1 LNCGIAGHIFGAMK
15 RFSLLVIM
23 LALAN
28 APAVRAQDA
37 ATEERINK
45 LNGTIADL
53 RESQDAL
60 KKHIERLAKEIEAV
74 REQALKPTGNYAGV
88 DDLKTLAKS
97 VEEVDRKRIKDYETI
112 DAKLQ
117 ELKKILLNPNAGTSA
132 SKLSKK
138 GATTAVP
145 DSGAEK
151 PGSDKINSE
160 KPPADEKGYPYTIK
174 KNDTLDAIVQA
185 YKEKN
190 IKVTVDQILKA
201 NPGLVPERMRTGQK
215 IWIPAPPS

>member
-1 LNCGIAGHIFGAMK
+1 MK
-15 RFSLLVIM
+15 KLSFLVIL

-28 APAVRAQDA
+28 SPVARAQDA
-37 ATEERINK
+37 ATDERIK
-45 LNGTIADL
+45 QLNGRIDDL

-60 KKHIERLAKEIEAV
+60 KKHIERLVKEIESV
-74 REQALKPTGNYAGV
+74 REQASKPTGNYAGV
-88 DDLKTLAKS
+88 EDLKALAKS
-97 VEEVDRKRIKDYETI
+97 VEEVDRKRVKDYENI

-117 ELKKILLNPNAGTSA
+117 ELKKLLLNPTAGTTKA
-132 SKLSKK
+132 PKK
-138 GATTAVP
+138 GAATAAA

-151 PGSDKINSE
+151 SGSDKTASD
-160 KPPADEKGYPYTIK
+160 KPAADEKGYPYVIK
-174 KNDTLDAIVQA
+174 KNDTLEAIVLA

-215 IWIPAPPS
+215 IWIPAPQS